1 MGGGGPISRGFPPI
15 WGSPFPGGGAP
26 LIPGV
31 PPPDPCPPPQAP
43 PPPPWPALGATLGR
57 YAGALRAL
65 LGARGWA
72 RSRAL
77 LQDFGAPGGAG
88 PRLQERLRGGPP
100 PAGAWPRAPGGRLP
114 LPVHGS
120 VGLVLPPQ
128 HWEQPGGQLRFAA
141 QFVAGILDYRAMV
154 ERRDPP
160 EPWVRAVFGGC
171 RVPGPHQ
178 DGALRVPPGADPPG
192 FITVIRNGQFF
203 SVQACGGSGTPLPA
217 AALGA
222 QLGALRGV
230 PGGGPGLGALTG
242 EHRRGWGR
250 TYGLLMRD
258 RLNRA
263 SIGRIQR
270 SLLALALDAPV
281 MAAGGRSPGGGA
293 GQVLHGGG
301 AGANSCN
308 RWFDKALQLIVGADG
323 ACGLLYDP
331 EVIDGAVAAEMADH
345 ALAFCRRPAPEDAP
359 VPALPPPQRLRFS
372 LSPEIEPEVRRAKRH
387 LDSLAADVEVHC
399 FTHEGFGEAGP
410 AQAEALLQVALQ
422 VAFYRVHGT
431 LSACAEAPPLR
442 PRPLPHPHLVL
453 PPGLLC
459 LRLARALQRPGTKP
473 QALLSLLGAAAAAQR
488 QRADEVAAGQGAE
501 RHLRALGLAAVGL
514 GEPLPELFRDP
525 GYARATHFRL
535 CTLQVHSREAC
546 WPLRGPLV
554 PDGYG
559 VGVGHSPPPRRPPG
573 DPPRPPARHRHR
585 LRLLRP
591 DGGRAAG
598 GGPAGGP
605 RHPGGAPAPL
615 RTPPRPPVTPPQKKI
630 PDTSKIPG
638 RPPKK
643 KSRIPPPPNSC
654 PPPQIPGFPQN
665 ISAPPPFTA
674 PPPHLLPPPQ
684 FLDPP
689 QIPEPPPEIF
699 DPPPKFLPPP
709 FAPPNSCPP
718 IPSPAP
724 SPNPCPPPPPLSTP
738 PSTGPAPRGRT
749 APILGPNLRFLGHR
763 LK

>member
-1 MGGGGPISRGFPPI
+1 MP
-15 WGSPFPGGGAP
+15 
-26 LIPGV
+26 
-31 PPPDPCPPPQAP
+31 
-43 PPPPWPALGATLGR
+43 
-57 YAGALRAL
+57 
-65 LGARGWA
+65 GAR
-72 RSRAL
+72 
-77 LQDFGAPGGAG
+77 
-88 PRLQERLRGGPP
+88 P
-100 PAGAWPRAPGGRLP
+100 PAGRGPESAPRRP
-114 LPVHGS
+114 
-120 VGLVLPPQ
+120 
-128 HWEQPGGQLRFAA
+128 
-141 QFVAGILDYRAMV
+141 
-154 ERRDPP
+154 
-160 EPWVRAVFGGC
+160 
-171 RVPGPHQ
+171 
-178 DGALRVPPGADPPG
+178 PPG

-203 SVQACGGSGTPLPA
+203 SVQACEASGSPLPA

-222 QLGALRGV
+222 QLGALRGG

-242 EHRRGWGR
+242 EHRKGWGR
-250 TYGLLMRD
+250 AYGLLMRD

-281 MAAGGRSPGGGA
+281 MAAGGRGPGGGA

-301 AGANSCN
+301 AGANGCN

-345 ALAFCRRPAPEDAP
+345 ALAFCRRPAPEEAP
-359 VPALPPPQRLRFS
+359 LPALPPPQHLRFS

-399 FTHEGFGEAGP
+399 FTHEGFGDVEP
-410 AQAEALLQVALQ
+410 AQAEALVQVALQ

-453 PPGLLC
+453 PPGPLC

-535 CTLQVHSREAC
+535 CTLQVHSREPC

-559 VGVGHSPPPRRPPG
+559 VGVGHSPPPGTPPG
-573 DPPRPPARHRHR
+573 TPPGP
-585 LRLLRP
+585 LRVTVTAFACCGQTGAALLGGALRGALDTLGGLLR
-591 DGGRAAG
+591 RY
-598 GGPAGGP
+598 GPLPGP
-605 RHPGGAPAPL
+605 P
-615 RTPPRPPVTPPQKKI
+615 
-630 PDTSKIPG
+630 
-638 RPPKK
+638 
-643 KSRIPPPPNSC
+643 
-654 PPPQIPGFPQN
+654 
-665 ISAPPPFTA
+665 
-674 PPPHLLPPPQ
+674 
-684 FLDPP
+684 
-689 QIPEPPPEIF
+689 
-699 DPPPKFLPPP
+699 
-709 FAPPNSCPP
+709 
-718 IPSPAP
+718 
-724 SPNPCPPPPPLSTP
+724 
-738 PSTGPAPRGRT
+738 
-749 APILGPNLRFLGHR
+749 
-763 LK
+763 